1 MRQFMGNITKIRR
14 GIKRSATTP
23 KVPQTSVTPMIK
35 PSPPSSSKKPKFS
48 FKTGSKGKRLLPKTP
63 LKTSSLKKSPSY
75 FKKKISYQI
84 PNSPS
89 SFKTA
94 EEDLGE
100 SLTELFLE
108 EGASLEEQRKRSVEK
123 IIEKAKESLDEAT
136 KDALKKLAPVPCW
149 KPFGTPVKRKL
160 DGQDF

>member
-1 MRQFMGNITKIRR
+1 ML
-14 GIKRSATTP
+14 IKPIVFLTFSSPSALLDL
-23 KVPQTSVTPMIK
+23 KVPNKNMTLVDMIRLLL
-35 PSPPSSSKKPKFS
+35 
-48 FKTGSKGKRLLPKTP
+48 GKRLLPKTP
-63 LKTSSLKKSPSY
+63 LKTSSLKKPPSY
-75 FKKKISYQI
+75 FKKKISYQT

-123 IIEKAKESLDEAT
+123 IIQKAKD
-136 KDALKKLAPVPCW
+136 
-149 KPFGTPVKRKL
+149 
-160 DGQDF
+160 